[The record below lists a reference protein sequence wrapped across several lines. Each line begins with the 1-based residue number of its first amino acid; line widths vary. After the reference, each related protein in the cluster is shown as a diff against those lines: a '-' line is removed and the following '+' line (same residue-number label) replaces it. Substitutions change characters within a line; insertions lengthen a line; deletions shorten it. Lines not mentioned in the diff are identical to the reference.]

1 LIGRGPGVR
10 ENIGFHDAVLARDT
24 ARCVCNTPGVG
35 VVRGPAAVARG
46 PRGPRLVGREPELA
60 VLEAELRRAN
70 GELRCVLILGEPGV
84 GKTRLAHELLAI
96 HRGRGPAL
104 TARAYAL
111 GETVPFGLWA
121 EALERHLRPL
131 SPEQVVDLCSGFL
144 DDLAGLVRTVAAV
157 RGSAPERDAP
167 RSRMLEGLA
176 VVLGNLAAAD
186 RLVVVLDD
194 LHLADASSLE
204 ALGYLARDLISAP
217 LLVVATAR
225 PEELADHAVATQVLI
240 GLEADGVLQRMTL
253 RPLERDALRALA
265 EATLDQE
272 PPSPL
277 LEWLTQRSQ
286 GNPLF
291 ALGLLQA
298 LVDEGA
304 DLSAPR
310 LAALPETL
318 ADRVVSR
325 FLSLTG
331 PARKALELL
340 ALLGRP
346 VELGDLVR
354 LTAETLETMAVILA
368 GLTRGRMVLEEER
381 GRLLTYEIAH
391 PLVGE
396 VIYEQMGGARRRAL
410 HRQVGRTLLEAG
422 RPGEAAP
429 HFARSADVGDTEA
442 IEALGA
448 ALTLAEQQE
457 AYREALTILSA
468 LVDLLPAEDRR
479 WLEVADAMA
488 GTADWV
494 LEHRADPAALAAEP
508 ALRAI
513 DAHLDASSDLAR
525 RAAFKLRLAH
535 FLAFGSGDLEAAEG
549 AGGRAVALFEQ
560 AADVPRRLVA
570 TIELAWVS
578 GLRGDFAAMEE
589 VARAVVEEAEAAGY
603 RIPALRAEGALAMAR
618 MSRGAFDDGRHW
630 RRMAALAVEERS
642 AYYRTLALA
651 SLATEFGLEGRID
664 EARVALAE
672 AKATDPAFRSTIL
685 LEAETVVCW
694 LAGDFTTALASA
706 GQAEDWNAG
715 ALSRRRAMGTIYA
728 ALSAVESD
736 QPDEARRLIDKA
748 NTVYGGR
755 RWHVFSDGVSWSA
768 GVLDWREGRYPQALA
783 ALWQAAHGLVGIGAW
798 PFAAWVL
805 ADVAELAA
813 ELRDGE
819 AAAEAAAQLGSVAD
833 RIASPGYRTLATLSA
848 GWSLLAT
855 GTASAAADH
864 AEEAVRFLSGTGWSA
879 LHARGLDLLGRALA
893 SSDARRSGWA
903 FEAAAAAFLAGGG
916 RWRAER
922 SLAGHSPP
930 GPGGR
935 RAGGPGPGALSRRER
950 EVARLAVEGLSAREI
965 GERLFI
971 GERTVESHLTRVYA
985 KLGVGSKLELVR
997 RASEL
1002 DLG

>member
-1 LIGRGPGVR
+1 M
-10 ENIGFHDAVLARDT
+10 A
-24 ARCVCNTPGVG
+24 
-35 VVRGPAAVARG
+35 ARG

-60 VLEAELRRAN
+60 VLEAELRRADS
-70 GELRCVLILGEPGV
+70 ELRCVLILGEPGV

-96 HRGRGPAL
+96 HGRRGPGL
-104 TARAYAL
+104 MARAYAL
-111 GETVPFGLWA
+111 GRTVPFGLWA
-121 EALERHLRPL
+121 EALERHLRQL
-131 SPEQVVDLCSGFL
+131 SPEQVADLCSGFL

-157 RGSAPERDAP
+157 RGSAPEREAP

-176 VVLGNLAAAD
+176 VLLGNLAAAD

-253 RPLERDALRALA
+253 RPLEPDALRALA
-265 EATLDQE
+265 QATIDQE
-272 PPSPL
+272 PPGPL
-277 LEWLTQRSQ
+277 VDWLAQRSQ

-298 LVDEGA
+298 LVEEGG

-318 ADRVVSR
+318 ADRVMSR
-325 FLSLTG
+325 FQSLTDPG
-331 PARKALELL
+331 RKALEVL

-346 VELGDLVR
+346 VELGDFLR
-354 LTAETLETMAVILA
+354 LTGEPLETQAIILA

-391 PLVGE
+391 PLVAE

-448 ALTLAEQQE
+448 ALALAEQQE
-457 AYREALTILSA
+457 AYWEALTILSA

-513 DAHLDASSDLAR
+513 DAHLDASPDLAR

-535 FLAFGSGDLEAAEG
+535 FLAFGSGDLEAAED

-560 AADVPRRLVA
+560 AADAPRRLVA

-578 GLRGDFAAMEE
+578 GLRGDFAGMGEA
-589 VARAVVEEAEAAGY
+589 ARAVVDEAEAAGH
-603 RIPALRAEGALAMAR
+603 RIPAMRAEGALAMAL
-618 MSRGAFDDGRHW
+618 MSQGVFDDGRHW
-630 RRMAALAVEERS
+630 RRMSALADEERS

-664 EARVALAE
+664 EARAALAE
-672 AKATDPAFRSTIL
+672 AKASDPGFRSTIL

-706 GQAEDWNAG
+706 GEAEDWNAG
-715 ALSRRRAMGTIYA
+715 AISRRRAMGTVYA

-736 QPDEARRLIDKA
+736 QLDEARRLIDKA
-748 NTVYGGR
+748 NAVYGGR

-768 GVLDWREGRYPQALA
+768 GILDWREGRHPQALA
-783 ALWQAAHGLVGIGAW
+783 ELRQAAHGLVGIGAW

-813 ELRDGE
+813 ELRDGDAATE
-819 AAAEAAAQLGSVAD
+819 AAAHLDSIAG
-833 RIASPGYRTLATLSA
+833 RIASPGYRAVATLGA
-848 GWSLLAT
+848 GWSSLAT
-855 GTASAAADH
+855 GTASAAAGH

-893 SSDARRSGWA
+893 SSDARRSRSA
-903 FEAAAAAFLAGGG
+903 FEAAAAAFSAGGG

-922 SLAGHSPP
+922 SLAGLSAPA
-930 GPGGR
+930 PGGR
-935 RAGGPGPGALSRRER
+935 RAGVPGPGALSPRER
-950 EVARLAVEGLSAREI
+950 EVARLAVEGLSARQI
-965 GERLFI
+965 GECLFI
-971 GERTVESHLTRVYA
+971 GERTVETHLTRVYA